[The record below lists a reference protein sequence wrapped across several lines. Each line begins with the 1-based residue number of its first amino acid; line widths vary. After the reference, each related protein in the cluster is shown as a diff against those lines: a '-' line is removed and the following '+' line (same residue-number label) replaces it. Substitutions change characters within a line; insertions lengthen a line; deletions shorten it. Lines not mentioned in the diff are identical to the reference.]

1 MRARVRCADR
11 AVPRETWTARCVA
24 FAGSPGG
31 ALRPCFTGNIASPP
45 PAAQAPTL
53 RRVKRRGT
61 LCAVVDFHRASVGRS
76 RARPNYVPRG
86 TEFEII
92 SDTKGGL
99 RVRLYD

>member
-1 MRARVRCADR
+1 MFHGQHRVA
-11 AVPRETWTARCVA
+11 A
-24 FAGSPGG
+24 
-31 ALRPCFTGNIASPP
+31 

-53 RRVKRRGT
+53 RRVKRRAT

-76 RARPNYVPRG
+76 RARPIHVPRG